1 MAYEES
7 LKSITLNADA
17 SLAVY
22 TGVPSIPGAPAT
34 NYGNQ
39 YRFVKVTGARQ
50 CGLCTAATDNAV
62 GVMQNKPQV
71 TGMAATVGI
80 FGVTNVMA
88 SAAITAGA
96 TVTSDGQGRAVTTAT
111 AADVMGIALADASGA
126 NTLVPVLLRL
136 S

>member
-1 MAYEES
+1 MSYEES

-22 TGVPSIPGAPAT
+22 TGVPGIPGAPGV

-39 YRFVKVTGARQ
+39 YRFVKVTGSRQ
-50 CGLCTAATDNAV
+50 CGLATAATDNVV
-62 GVMQNKPQV
+62 GVLQNKPQV
-71 TGMAATVGI
+71 TGQAATVGI

-88 SAAITAGA
+88 SAAIVAGA
-96 TVTSDGQGRAVTTAT
+96 TVTADAQGRAVTTAT
-111 AADVMGIALADASGA
+111 AADIMGIALADASGA
-126 NTLVPVLLRL
+126 NALVPVLLRL